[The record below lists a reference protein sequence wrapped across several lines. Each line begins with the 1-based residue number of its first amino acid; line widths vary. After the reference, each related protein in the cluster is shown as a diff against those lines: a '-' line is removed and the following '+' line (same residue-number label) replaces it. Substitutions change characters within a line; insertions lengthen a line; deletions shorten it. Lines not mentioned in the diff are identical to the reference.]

1 MDVNTEFELF
11 PYVGAGPLT
20 FGMSPAQV
28 EGSLGAPESAGLN
41 HLGQRVEHRSLMTL
55 GYSAGDD
62 GELNHIGFGRQ
73 MTNVRYGNLKIFGG
87 QNGQV
92 LQALCAEDGHPYV
105 YLGFIVL
112 LNLGFALTGF
122 HDNDEDQLAV
132 TLFPK
137 GAWDNRLHKMKPF
150 QP

>member
-1 MDVNTEFELF
+1 MDVTSDFELF

-20 FGMSPAQV
+20 FGMSPGQV
-28 EGSLGAPESAGLN
+28 AHALGAPDSAGVN
-41 HLGQRVEHRSLMTL
+41 HLGQRVEHRSFMTV
-55 GYSAGDD
+55 GYTASVD
-62 GELNHIGFGRQ
+62 GELNHIGFGGQ
-73 MTNVRYGNLKIFGG
+73 MTGVRHSDLKVFDS
-87 QNGQV
+87 QHGQV
-92 LQALCAEDGHPYV
+92 LRALCVEDGNPYV

-122 HDNDEDQLAV
+122 HDNDEDQLAI

-137 GAWDNRLHKMKPF
+137 GAWDGRLHKLKPF